1 MHMSFW
7 WSSDVDDF
15 LVYGF
20 NISSPGFL
28 SLLCIC
34 VVFFSFF
41 FEWLRYLQTKQRQRE
56 LILRAKQLSL
66 ICANENTIL
75 LARNITDR
83 RNPLN
88 ITVCDR
94 ALLFGTDLSLWFAL
108 QSLGYILMLI
118 AMLYNG
124 WLFIACIIGGGLGY
138 FVFGQKFMKINM
150 QNCQIIRDT
159 YCMAT
164 CGEPGNRKDGEST
177 PAGNRPSTSSENCH
191 MVNEEQSSNSEK
203 GDCMKC

>member
-7 WSSDVDDF
+7 WSSKVDNF
-15 LVYGF
+15 LIYGF
-20 NISSPGFL
+20 NINSTGFL
-28 SLLCIC
+28 ILLCLC
-34 VVFFSFF
+34 VTFFAFL

-75 LARNITDR
+75 LSRNITDR

-88 ITVCDR
+88 ITTADR
-94 ALLFGTDLSLWFAL
+94 VLLFGTDLSLWFFL

-124 WLFIACIIGGGLGY
+124 WLFIACIVGGGLGY
-138 FVFGQKFMKINM
+138 FVFGQRFMKINM

-164 CGEPGNRKDGEST
+164 CGEPGIRKEGEST
-177 PAGNRPSTSSENCH
+177 PAGNRPSTSSENCYAAGDQ
-191 MVNEEQSSNSEK
+191 MSTKEK
-203 GDCMKC
+203 TDCEKC

>member
-1 MHMSFW
+1 MHMTFW
-7 WSSDVDDF
+7 WSSEVDNF
-15 LVYGF
+15 LIYGF
-20 NISSPGFL
+20 NITSAGYL

-34 VVFFSFF
+34 VIFSAFF

-75 LARNITDR
+75 IARNLSDP

-94 ALLFGTDLSLWFAL
+94 VLLFGTDLSLWFSL

-150 QNCQIIRDT
+150 QNCQIIRET

-164 CGEPGNRKDGEST
+164 CGEPDILKQLIN
-177 PAGNRPSTSSENCH
+177 NFIQ
-191 MVNEEQSSNSEK
+191 M
-203 GDCMKC
+203 